1 MQCIE
6 KEMLPVVHSSFTE
19 LVLWAPTKVMNL
31 FGALLKDEFDNMA
44 GKAEDVLKD
53 IPKKG

>member
-1 MQCIE
+1 MQCID

-19 LVLWAPTKVMNL
+19 LVLGTLIKVMNV

-44 GKAEDVLKD
+44 DKAEDVLKD
-53 IPKKG
+53 TPKKG